1 MGRRFRKER
10 FRDWKF
16 WYSRAKNGGVIG
28 NSRIVPHRYMDEG
41 DKGPALRREIKR
53 REERLWR
60 KEAEEE
66 S

>member
-16 WYSRAKNGGVIG
+16 WHKRSENGGVIG
-28 NSRIVPHRYMDEG
+28 NSRIVSHRYIYEG
-41 DKGPALRREIKR
+41 DRGPALRREIKR

-60 KEAEEE
+60 KEAKEEG
-66 S
+66 